1 MSHMATTIRTQ
12 PDELRRLLGDPDPA
26 RAAARQVAGRRTW
39 LVGIGTSWHAAH
51 HGAWLLHEAGI
62 DAFALHAADVAP
74 YARRFDAADAVIVL
88 SHTGHTGYTA
98 QALEAAREAGAAVVH
113 VTGIGAGGD
122 VETVVPETSYAY
134 TASHTGALMR
144 LAQIAEALGAGLGDL
159 AAVPD
164 VVARTL
170 DAPAPIVDPPARLLE
185 LIGAGPNAWTAQEGA
200 LKIREAS
207 YVATEGLSSEQFLH
221 GPSVALDRQD
231 TLVVLDGGGPGAA
244 RTAAIAARDGGDGGA
259 RRAHRRAR
267 SRRGALDLPVDRLGA
282 AHRARAGPGPRRQS
296 RPLPLRGGPPPR
308 AGHRG
313 ARLLIVAA
321 ALRSLPRLPIE
332 TPRLR
337 LRPLHPADLAAL
349 HAIQSREDVCRWLD
363 RGPRSRDEV
372 REALEGHIARLRDRP
387 AEGVVLAVVPVTTGE
402 LVGYV
407 SLAVGPPEH
416 RQGEIG
422 FLLHPDLQGRGY
434 ATQAAEAMLAL
445 AFETYGVHRV
455 VGRLEAR
462 NVASVRVLEKLGM
475 RREAHLIENERVKDE
490 CQSELVYA
498 VLAREWRASR

>member
-39 LVGIGTSWHAAH
+39 LIGIGTSWHAAH

-88 SHTGHTGYTA
+88 SHTGRTGYTA
-98 QALEAAREAGAAVVH
+98 QALETARAAGAAVVH

-122 VETVVPETSYAY
+122 VETVAPETSYAY

-170 DAPAPIVDPPARLLE
+170 DASAPIVDPPARLLE

-244 RTAAIAARDGGDGGA
+244 RTAAIADAMEVTDARVVRITERDLGEALSIFPLTVWVQRIALELAQA
-259 RRAHRRAR
+259 RGV
-267 SRRGALDLPVDRLGA
+267 SPDRF
-282 AHRARAGPGPRRQS
+282 RYEEDPRREQ
-296 RPLPLRGGPPPR
+296 
-308 AGHRG
+308 A
-313 ARLLIVAA
+313 
-321 ALRSLPRLPIE
+321 IE
-332 TPRLR
+332 GL
-337 LRPLHPADLAAL
+337 
-349 HAIQSREDVCRWLD
+349 
-363 RGPRSRDEV
+363 
-372 REALEGHIARLRDRP
+372 
-387 AEGVVLAVVPVTTGE
+387 
-402 LVGYV
+402 
-407 SLAVGPPEH
+407 
-416 RQGEIG
+416 G
-422 FLLHPDLQGRGY
+422 F
-434 ATQAAEAMLAL
+434 
-445 AFETYGVHRV
+445 
-455 VGRLEAR
+455 
-462 NVASVRVLEKLGM
+462 
-475 RREAHLIENERVKDE
+475 
-490 CQSELVYA
+490 
-498 VLAREWRASR
+498 